1 MLSCQWTSFTV
12 VPGPFIMSPYFL
24 ELPYFPRALDPFIV
38 ESYLEMEICM
48 LVVLPANR
56 FYYFLGAKKKKKARK
71 YTLHNTYTHT
81 QTHIY
86 SKISCSSPNSELFF
100 FFYYP
105 CSICIS
111 PLQWEPWF
119 LMSTCSLTF
128 SVLQYIHTKF
138 QNCSTV
144 IKYKST
150 KKSSIFVSIFIFFW
164 LQIYS

>member
-1 MLSCQWTSFTV
+1 MFSCQWTYFTV
-12 VPGPFIMSPYFL
+12 VPGPFIMSPYLL

-38 ESYLEMEICM
+38 ESYLEMEICV

-56 FYYFLGAKKKKKARK
+56 FYYFLGAKKKKARK
-71 YTLHNTYTHT
+71 YTLHNTYSHT

-86 SKISCSSPNSELFF
+86 SKISSSSPNSELFF
-100 FFYYP
+100 FYYP
-105 CSICIS
+105 YSICIS
-111 PLQWEPWF
+111 PLHWEPWF

-128 SVLQYIHTKF
+128 FVLQYIHTKF

-150 KKSSIFVSIFIFFW
+150 KKEFNICFNFYFLLTTDI
-164 LQIYS
+164 

>member
-100 FFYYP
+100 FLLSLFHLHLPSAVRTLIPNVNMFTY
-105 CSICIS
+105 
-111 PLQWEPWF
+111 F
-119 LMSTCSLTF
+119 L
-128 SVLQYIHTKF
+128 
-138 QNCSTV
+138 CSTV
-144 IKYKST
+144 HTRKVSELLYCYK
-150 KKSSIFVSIFIFFW
+150 I
-164 LQIYS
+164 QIY